1 MTIPNEDAG
10 RLWRRALWVGAI
22 SLLSA
27 WAAAE
32 ITVRLARQNVVSRVN
47 TDATLRAAMLSNELE
62 RHRSLPFVLADDA
75 EVRAA
80 LRTANTPNE
89 NKQTF
94 EALSERFERFAQHVG
109 AATVYLIDTS
119 GRTLASSNW
128 RTDTSFVGE
137 NYSFR
142 PYFRDAM
149 KNGVAELF
157 TLGTVSRVPGLYLA
171 RRIDDPAPARSAEN
185 TPLGVIVV
193 KVQFDALE
201 AQWRSSG
208 DGAYVTDERGVVLI
222 TNEPQWRFTT
232 TRPLSQEDQAAL
244 SSPQQLDLRRPVA
257 DFPETPGFWLIAA
270 DQDAGKPGW
279 SVHVLRDAKKELR
292 AAGWSGAAIGGF
304 GGALLSLAIMAAHAA
319 RMREKTMTARREA
332 ARQELEAQVDLR
344 TRELKETNER
354 LVQEVD
360 ERTRAEAT
368 MHTLQDE
375 LVQANKLAVLG
386 QISAGVAHEINQP
399 VAAIRSYVDNARA
412 FLERSQPSRAAANL
426 TQIASLTERI
436 GTITQELLT
445 FSRKSSGTP
454 QHVRVDDAIA
464 GALLL
469 MRTRFRALGIK
480 HVRTGDGGSLHVIAE
495 RARLEQ
501 VLVNLLQN
509 AADALDGAPEPKVTI
524 DVRAGDGEV
533 AIEIADNGP
542 GIAPE
547 TLQALFTPFAT
558 SKPNGLGLGLVISR
572 DIVAELGGRL
582 EHVAQAQ
589 AGASFVLTL
598 RRADD

>member
-1 MTIPNEDAG
+1 MTVNEDAI
-10 RLWRRALWVGAI
+10 RLWRRVLLVGAM

-27 WAAAE
+27 LAGAE
-32 ITVRLARQNVVSRVN
+32 IAAQLAHKNVVSRVN
-47 TDATLRAAMLSNELE
+47 TDAALRAAMLGNELE

-75 EVRAA
+75 DVRAA
-80 LRTANTPNE
+80 LRAANTPAASE
-89 NKQTF
+89 QTF
-94 EALSERFERFAQHVG
+94 AALSQRFERFEQHVG

-119 GRTLASSNW
+119 GRTLAASNW
-128 RTDTSFVGE
+128 RTETSFVGE

-142 PYFRDAM
+142 PYFQDAM
-149 KNGVAELF
+149 KHGVAEMF
-157 TLGTVSRVPGLYLA
+157 TLGTVSRIPGLYLA
-171 RRIDDPAPARSAEN
+171 RRIDDASAAL
-185 TPLGVIVV
+185 PLGVIVV
-193 KVQFDALE
+193 KVQFDDLE
-201 AQWRSSG
+201 AQWRGSG

-222 TNEPQWRFTT
+222 TSEPKWRFTT
-232 TRPLSQEDQAAL
+232 TRPLSKEDQAAL
-244 SSPQQLDLRRPVA
+244 SSPQQLDLRRPVPA
-257 DFPETPGFWLIAA
+257 FPEKPAFGLIAA
-270 DQDAGKPGW
+270 DYASGKPGW
-279 SVHVLRDAKKELR
+279 SVHVLRDARKELR
-292 AAGWSGAAIGGF
+292 GARWSGAAIGGF
-304 GGALLSLAIMAAHAA
+304 GGALLTLAVIAAQAA
-319 RMREKTMTARREA
+319 RVREKTLAARREA
-332 ARQELEAQVDLR
+332 ARLELESQVNLR

-368 MHTLQDE
+368 LHTLQDE

-426 TQIASLTERI
+426 TAIASLTERI
-436 GTITQELLT
+436 GDITQELLT

-454 QHVRVDDAIA
+454 QQVRVDDAIA
-464 GALLL
+464 GSLLL

-480 HVRTGDGGSLHVIAE
+480 HARTGDTGSLLVIAE

-509 AADALDGAPEPKVTI
+509 AADALDGAREPKVTI
-524 DVRAGDGEV
+524 EVRATLNEV
-533 AIEIADNGP
+533 AVQITDNGP
-542 GIAPE
+542 GIDPQ

-558 SKPNGLGLGLVISR
+558 TKPKGLGLGLVISR
-572 DIVAELGGRL
+572 DIIAEFGGRL
-582 EHVAQAQ
+582 EHVGRAQ

>member
-1 MTIPNEDAG
+1 MTVNEDAI
-10 RLWRRALWVGAI
+10 RPWRRVLLVGAM

-27 WAAAE
+27 LAGAE
-32 ITVRLARQNVVSRVN
+32 IAAQLARQNVVSRVN
-47 TDATLRAAMLSNELE
+47 TDAALRAAMLSNELE

-80 LRTANTPNE
+80 LRAANTPAGSE
-89 NKQTF
+89 QTF
-94 EALSERFERFAQHVG
+94 AALSERFERFEQHVG

-128 RTDTSFVGE
+128 RTETSFVGE

-142 PYFRDAM
+142 PYFQDAM
-149 KNGVAELF
+149 KHGVAEMF
-157 TLGTVSRVPGLYLA
+157 TLGTVSRIPGLYLA
-171 RRIDDPAPARSAEN
+171 RRIDDPSTA

-193 KVQFDALE
+193 KVQFDDLE
-201 AQWRSSG
+201 AQWRGSG

-222 TNEPQWRFTT
+222 TNEPKWRFTT
-232 TRPLSQEDQAAL
+232 TRPLSKEDQAAL
-244 SSPQQLDLRRPVA
+244 SSPQQLDLRRPVPA
-257 DFPETPGFWLIAA
+257 FPEQPGFGLIAA
-270 DQDAGKPGW
+270 DYASGKPGW
-279 SVHVLRDAKKELR
+279 SVHVLRDARKELR
-292 AAGWSGAAIGGF
+292 GARWSGAAIGGF
-304 GGALLSLAIMAAHAA
+304 GGALLTLAVIAAQAA
-319 RMREKTMTARREA
+319 RVREKTLAARREA
-332 ARQELEAQVDLR
+332 ARQELEAQVNLR

-368 MHTLQDE
+368 LHTLQDE

-426 TQIASLTERI
+426 TAIASLTERI
-436 GTITQELLT
+436 GDITQELLT

-454 QHVRVDDAIA
+454 QQVRVDDAIA

-480 HVRTGDGGSLHVIAE
+480 HARTGDTGSLLVIAE

-509 AADALDGAPEPKVTI
+509 AADALDGAREPKVTI
-524 DVRAGDGEV
+524 EVRATLHEV
-533 AIEIADNGP
+533 VIQITDNGP
-542 GIAPE
+542 GIDAQ

-558 SKPNGLGLGLVISR
+558 TKPKGLGLGLVISR
-572 DIVAELGGRL
+572 DIITEFGGRL
-582 EHVAQAQ
+582 EHVGRAQ